1 MQQLNDS
8 GVNAI
13 NKSDPN
19 IYHPKSDPNIYHPMI
34 VMHFSPKYRDT
45 PDGPMQEAMEEFRKE

>member
-13 NKSDPN
+13 N
-19 IYHPKSDPNIYHPMI
+19 KSDPNIYHPMI